1 MPLADVR
8 SDGTATIWAQA
19 GHLQASR
26 ARLANILGTPAE
38 KVVVHWLSHA
48 GQFGRKTFG
57 GDGAEADAV
66 ILSQLTGK
74 PVRVQWTLQ
83 EDLAWSGAS
92 PAWFSDIKGGLD
104 AERPPD
110 SGAQRIP
117 FAAHDGRASS
127 GRNPR
132 RNARGH
138 KQGGRLPGNG
148 MALRQD

>member
-1 MPLADVR
+1 MADVR

-26 ARLANILGTPAE
+26 THLANILGVPVE
-38 KVVVHWLSHA
+38 KVVVNWLSHA

-83 EDLAWSGAS
+83 EDLTWSAAS

-104 AERPPD
+104 
-110 SGAQRIP
+110 G
-117 FAAHDGRASS
+117 
-127 GRNPR
+127 N
-132 RNARGH
+132 
-138 KQGGRLPGNG
+138 GRLVAVHSAFYSPHMFAGP
-148 MALRQD
+148 LRWRVGGCSPFS